1 MSVEKVDVTLI
12 NKIVRTV
19 AKQGGDLNKIDTDE
33 ERSLFAD
40 QLEKNGYKPKN
51 FNGSATDLVNL
62 YTTEPEKILSQFKNN
77 GVNDNNKE
85 KFAIFKAL
93 NPEMKNI
100 DNEVKKIYTK
110 RN

>member
-40 QLEKNGYKPKN
+40 QLEKM
-51 FNGSATDLVNL
+51 VINL
-62 YTTEPEKILSQFKNN
+62 KTLTVQLLI
-77 GVNDNNKE
+77 
-85 KFAIFKAL
+85 
-93 NPEMKNI
+93 
-100 DNEVKKIYTK
+100 
-110 RN
+110 